1 VHEEPLTL
9 AAPPQDLLERIDP
22 RIKIVCLLVWAVCV
36 VSVPAGEVRVIAAYA
51 AVLVLLVAMNLP
63 LWGKFARRFAAAIP
77 LVVLLVLL
85 LPFLKTGQVLWRWG
99 WLQISSEGLWTA
111 QRVGTA
117 AILCIVAMA
126 LFWASTSESRL
137 LAGLRGLAVPDTV
150 VNALGFML
158 RYLDVLRPELHRLTD
173 ARSARTIG
181 KSGTGALRSGAN
193 VVGALFIRAHD
204 RAQRVADAMVSRG
217 FTGRGRDL
225 YHRHWHL
232 KDVLAGLAFVGL
244 VVFLRLAVHG

>member
-1 VHEEPLTL
+1 LHEEPLTL
-9 AAPPQDLLERIDP
+9 AAPPRDLLERIDP
-22 RIKIVCLLVWAVCV
+22 RVKIVCLLVWAVCV
-36 VSVPAGEVRVIAAYA
+36 VTIPVGQMRICAAYA
-51 AVLVLLVAMNLP
+51 VLLALLLIANVP
-63 LWGKFARRFAAAIP
+63 LWGKFLRRFGAVLP
-77 LVVLLVLL
+77 FVLLVVVL
-85 LPFLKTGQVLWRWG
+85 LPFLRRGEALWG
-99 WLQISSEGLWTA
+99 WGRLEVSREGLWTA
-111 QRVGTA
+111 LRVGTA
-117 AILCIVAMA
+117 AALCIAGMA

-150 VNALGFML
+150 VNVFGFML

-181 KSGTGALRSGAN
+181 KHGPGALRSGAN

-232 KDVLAGLAFVGL
+232 KDVAAGLGFVGL
-244 VVFLRLAVHG
+244 VVLLRLAVRG